1 MSMAKDNKEALM
13 GKEHE
18 LGTADRDFFWGCNGR
33 LTQPR
38 SRMAYR
44 RRAAR
49 PVVTTEAVRATAT
62 LRAAA
67 RDGGR
72 NGRLLLINL
81 LPRDERDHPSVH

>member
-38 SRMAYR
+38 RGMAC

-49 PVVTTEAVRATAT
+49 PVVTTEAVRAGNTA
-62 LRAAA
+62 LKAAA
-67 RDGGR
+67 RATTAAAEMADYY
-72 NGRLLLINL
+72 
-81 LPRDERDHPSVH
+81 S

>member
-1 MSMAKDNKEALM
+1 M

-38 SRMAYR
+38 RGMAC
-44 RRAAR
+44 RRAAL
-49 PVVTTEAVRATAT
+49 PVVTTEAVRAGDTA

-67 RDGGR
+67 RVR
-72 NGRLLLINL
+72 RRR
-81 LPRDERDHPSVH
+81 PKWPTTTHKFVAKR

>member
-18 LGTADRDFFWGCNGR
+18 LGTGDRDFFWGCNGR

-38 SRMAYR
+38 GGDDGG
-44 RRAAR
+44 RALDA
-49 PVVTTEAVRATAT
+49 A

>member
-38 SRMAYR
+38 RGMACR
-44 RRAAR
+44 RSAAGGDDGGRAR
-49 PVVTTEAVRATAT
+49 DTA

-67 RDGGR
+67 RATAAAEMADYY
-72 NGRLLLINL
+72 
-81 LPRDERDHPSVH
+81 S

>member
-18 LGTADRDFFWGCNGR
+18 LGTADRDFFWGCNVR

-38 SRMAYR
+38 AVWHVGKPR
-44 RRAAR
+44 RGGDDGGRARNA
-49 PVVTTEAVRATAT
+49 A

-67 RDGGR
+67 QRDGGR

>member
-38 SRMAYR
+38 RGMAC

-49 PVVTTEAVRATAT
+49 PVVTTAEAVRATPP
-62 LRAAA
+62 LEPQRARRRRQPEMA
-67 RDGGR
+67 DYY
-72 NGRLLLINL
+72 
-81 LPRDERDHPSVH
+81 S

>member
-18 LGTADRDFFWGCNGR
+18 LGTGDRDFFWGCNGR

-38 SRMAYR
+38 GMAW

-49 PVVTTEAVRATAT
+49 W
-62 LRAAA
+62 
-67 RDGGR
+67 
-72 NGRLLLINL
+72 
-81 LPRDERDHPSVH
+81 